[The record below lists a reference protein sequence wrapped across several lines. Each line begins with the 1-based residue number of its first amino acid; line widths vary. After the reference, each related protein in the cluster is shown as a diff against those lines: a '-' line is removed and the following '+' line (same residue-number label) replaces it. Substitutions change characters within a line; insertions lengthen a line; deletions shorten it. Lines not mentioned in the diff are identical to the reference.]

1 MKIISKFSDYYDG
14 LQSHDA
20 SMGVYE
26 RKTQAIPVDWVGY
39 GNSVTART
47 QTWELATG
55 LIGFC
60 GKIYPYIKYD
70 HKKNDAPDIHEYMYS
85 FEDFEKVRCAVKDVK
100 ASRYVWTGMSDLM
113 KRWDGRDNAKLW
125 YEQAWQTLI
134 DKEHHWGGNG
144 RIKQYVV
151 PKDVFIDHKV
161 PYYALKYVG
170 RDYDADDAGYRLVLN
185 PVLADYKFYRVMDAY
200 TAYSSIEQ
208 FMNNQIVRPDDPYIE
223 PVSDK
228 IKAESH
234 GFNSESFRKPKGEK
248 TRKGKRKSKSD

>member
-1 MKIISKFSDYYDG
+1 MKIISKHKDYYDG

-26 RKTQAIPVDWVGY
+26 RKTQAIPVDWIGF
-39 GNSVTART
+39 GNSIIART
-47 QTWELATG
+47 EDWRLATG

-70 HKKNDAPDIHEYMYS
+70 HVKNDAPDVHEFIYS
-85 FEDFEKVRCAVKDVK
+85 FEDFERVRNLVKEIK
-100 ASRYVWTGMSDLM
+100 PSRYGWTGMNDLM
-113 KRWDGRDNAKLW
+113 KCWDNTDNAKLW
-125 YEQAWQTLI
+125 YDQAWSTLI
-134 DKEHHWGGNG
+134 DKEHPWGGNG
-144 RIKQYVV
+144 RTPHYVV

-161 PYYALKYVG
+161 PYYALEYVG
-170 RDYDADDAGYRLVLN
+170 RDYDTGDAGYRLILN
-185 PVLADYKFYRVMDAY
+185 PVLADYKFYRIVDSY
-200 TAYSSIEQ
+200 TAYQEIEM

-234 GFNSESFRKPKGEK
+234 GFDKFSFRKDKK
-248 TRKGKRKSKSD
+248 VKKRKK